1 MSNGSQAQR
10 TYIIL
15 DKQQVNKSHIITLG
29 VSGLLFIILGLLFF
43 AVSQIEDILIYA
55 SIAIVLQSLFG
66 MFATR
71 IYHSNGMKVRSKL
84 TFMDPAKLNS
94 KWELVETKLQNGEI
108 ERYFENVHTKLEKMD
123 IEISDDINDLAWFA
137 VAVWSIGSVIL
148 FMVTESQHFLYS
160 VAPPVL
166 VALCLFVYIY
176 SYKNN
181 TIRCYGD
188 ELNHLEFLVQ
198 SKLASLIGIIPE
210 RSQTYVLW
218 KVKGRSYVLHDL
230 KIQFTLS
237 DSENITIVY
246 SLGLPST
253 EKESFVV
260 KIKKVEDYS
269 MVELG
274 SKYDSWKISEY
285 SKKLSGF
292 AITNVDS
299 NIDLAERSS
308 FVKIQDDRL
317 QAEGVFK
324 IMLEQFSSR

>member
-1 MSNGSQAQR
+1 
-10 TYIIL
+10 
-15 DKQQVNKSHIITLG
+15 
-29 VSGLLFIILGLLFF
+29 
-43 AVSQIEDILIYA
+43 
-55 SIAIVLQSLFG
+55 
-66 MFATR
+66 
-71 IYHSNGMKVRSKL
+71 
-84 TFMDPAKLNS
+84 
-94 KWELVETKLQNGEI
+94 
-108 ERYFENVHTKLEKMD
+108 
-123 IEISDDINDLAWFA
+123 
-137 VAVWSIGSVIL
+137 
-148 FMVTESQHFLYS
+148 MVTESQHFLYS